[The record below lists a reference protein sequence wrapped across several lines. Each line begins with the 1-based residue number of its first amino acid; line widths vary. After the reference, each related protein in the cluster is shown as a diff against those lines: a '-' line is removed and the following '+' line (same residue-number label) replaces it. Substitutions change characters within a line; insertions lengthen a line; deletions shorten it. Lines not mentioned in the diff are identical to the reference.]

1 MVAHQQ
7 RPFSQ
12 GQGLAKVL
20 QQEIDR
26 CRSGP
31 ALSLIATDGE
41 SGRAGITL
49 RRQVIDFAMR
59 ACCGHGVDRTA
70 IVTSAK
76 GEFRTLVQQGSP
88 DGRRRARQARAVVR
102 ELSRGMV
109 QTNGATQRRAAN
121 ESCSPTAR
129 GGPTM
134 LLASA
139 LSRASWL
146 QEGEATVPSSKGWA

>member
-59 ACCGHGVDRTA
+59 ACCGHGVDGTA

-76 GEFRTLVQQGSP
+76 GEFRTLGAAGLTGWPQVCEAGSC
-88 DGRRRARQARAVVR
+88 
-102 ELSRGMV
+102 RG
-109 QTNGATQRRAAN
+109 
-121 ESCSPTAR
+121 S
-129 GGPTM
+129 
-134 LLASA
+134 
-139 LSRASWL
+139 
-146 QEGEATVPSSKGWA
+146 